1 MCVCVCVCVGVCV
14 CVCVCE
20 IVARVFLC
28 NLITLVFLIMQL
40 PVCCLLCAG
49 CCYAVNIYIYIY
61 VLKLVMW
68 LLGCC
73 YAVTKE
79 V

>member
-1 MCVCVCVCVGVCV
+1 M

-49 CCYAVNIYIYIY
+49 CCYAVNIYVYIYIY
-61 VLKLVMW
+61 IYICICFEACYVVTRVLL
-68 LLGCC
+68 CS
-73 YAVTKE
+73 Y
-79 V
+79 